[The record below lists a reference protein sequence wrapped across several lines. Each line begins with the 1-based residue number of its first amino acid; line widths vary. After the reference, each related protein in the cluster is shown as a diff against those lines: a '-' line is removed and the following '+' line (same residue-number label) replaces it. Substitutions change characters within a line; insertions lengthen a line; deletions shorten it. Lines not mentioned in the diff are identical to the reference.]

1 MSLDCNSLC
10 YICFENNNE
19 NSVSPCNCN
28 HSVHIECLLDWINT
42 KKKFDCE
49 ICKSKYKLSS
59 DKYNNYINNYIDN
72 FTVINFDIDTTNND
86 RNVYNDLID
95 NQNTDNP
102 VDILANKIAA
112 LCIITIAL
120 FGVFSVISQ

>member
-1 MSLDCNSLC
+1 MQ
-10 YICFENNNE
+10 F
-19 NSVSPCNCN
+19 
-28 HSVHIECLLDWINT
+28 
-42 KKKFDCE
+42 
-49 ICKSKYKLSS
+49 
-59 DKYNNYINNYIDN
+59 
-72 FTVINFDIDTTNND
+72 
-86 RNVYNDLID
+86 D